1 MFVVKVLRDERAKF
15 DGVCEEEEQPVE
27 EDDAVRVAGPPV
39 LDVLDVE
46 DYAERYKGED
56 GGPEA
61 EVTEPYVFV
70 VFDL

>member
-1 MFVVKVLRDERAKF
+1 MFAMKLLRNERAKF
-15 DGVCEEEEQPVE
+15 DGVCDEEEQPVE
-27 EDDAVRVAGPPV
+27 EDDAVGVAGPPV

-46 DYAERYKGED
+46 YDAERYKGNNS
-56 GGPEA
+56 GPEA